1 MGTPPFFMKKV
12 YEAASEGD
20 WNSMKTAYNGPHDKY
35 VMAPITVLK
44 DTAFHLAVYSRKD
57 EPLKSLLNIVAKKS
71 IPWSPCTLKNAYGNT
86 VLHEAVFTG
95 NMKAVELLLQFNPNQ
110 QCDTSKQLETKNALG
125 ETPLYRAASCGK
137 KEIVEYLVIKMK
149 QIYKGKLLEE
159 HRRRG
164 NLDKEKNNNSRKV
177 DLKPIL
183 HAAIEGH
190 HFETALTLLKRDP
203 SLDDMK
209 DEQGRTCLHL
219 LAEMPRAFKSGCAMP
234 KYSIRNLIYYC
245 LSASNGDVDQS
256 KSKKGYK
263 ELNFKV
269 NLDNEFRKEIQYGAN
284 YISYIDI
291 FFICEEVVI
300 EKLKESQ
307 SPDTEGNEVQD
318 NGSMESQ
325 SPHRE
330 GNKDNR
336 SKEFQIRDGKGNKV
350 FDDAS
355 TLKMLFLHEHEHEHE
370 HEKQIF
376 LFVDTA
382 PKCRPQ
388 YYSSEPHKGWKVG
401 RIQEEK
407 DKHESALK
415 LAQELIEKN
424 KRHWWQSINVADSNK
439 VNIETPG
446 QGGRGQG
453 GDPIPL
459 FIAISS
465 GIEEIAKEILE
476 KFPQG
481 VELVNETGQNIM
493 HVAVMHR
500 QREIYRYVKKKF
512 KPIMV
517 RLSSRI
523 DNNGYT
529 LLHHVAHMKHYRGGT
544 RAGPALKLQEEI
556 QWFKRVQR
564 AVPPYLSE
572 QRAPREVP
580 PDNEGMQRGKE
591 LTALELF
598 QEEHKA
604 QLKLAQEWI
613 EKTSQSCSAVAV
625 LLATVVF
632 AAAYTIPGGSDERG
646 FPIFLHN
653 RFFLAFTI
661 LDVIALASSLTS
673 VVMFLSILTS
683 PFEYENFYHNIPRK
697 LIWGFTLLFLSVMT
711 TMLAF
716 ACTLFLIIHFRK
728 KWTTGLISFA
738 AFLPVTVFALM
749 QFPLYVSF
757 PSTME
762 DFFKEARK
770 YLPRYCYPLRR

>member
-256 KSKKGYK
+256 KSKKGHSS
-263 ELNFKV
+263 
-269 NLDNEFRKEIQYGAN
+269 AN
-284 YISYIDI
+284 GDQSKS
-291 FFICEEVVI
+291 EE
-300 EKLKESQ
+300 
-307 SPDTEGNEVQD
+307 
-318 NGSMESQ
+318 
-325 SPHRE
+325 
-330 GNKDNR
+330 
-336 SKEFQIRDGKGNKV
+336 
-350 FDDAS
+350 
-355 TLKMLFLHEHEHEHE
+355 
-370 HEKQIF
+370 
-376 LFVDTA
+376 
-382 PKCRPQ
+382 
-388 YYSSEPHKGWKVG
+388 GWKVG

>member
-256 KSKKGYK
+256 KSK
-263 ELNFKV
+263 
-269 NLDNEFRKEIQYGAN
+269 
-284 YISYIDI
+284 
-291 FFICEEVVI
+291 
-300 EKLKESQ
+300 
-307 SPDTEGNEVQD
+307 
-318 NGSMESQ
+318 
-325 SPHRE
+325 
-330 GNKDNR
+330 
-336 SKEFQIRDGKGNKV
+336 
-350 FDDAS
+350 
-355 TLKMLFLHEHEHEHE
+355 
-370 HEKQIF
+370 
-376 LFVDTA
+376 
-382 PKCRPQ
+382 
-388 YYSSEPHKGWKVG
+388 KGWKVG